1 MPEASIHWDHGV
13 MPEWADAAWGVWAMG
28 QDQKDQLGRRQF
40 FRALG
45 GGTVAAAAS
54 MASPI
59 SVTEAQAYDPGT
71 DETRSRYRL
80 TDEVKAFYRT
90 NGYETL
96 QNSTNAGKK

>member
-1 MPEASIHWDHGV
+1 
-13 MPEWADAAWGVWAMG
+13 MG

-45 GGTVAAAAS
+45 GGTVAAAAGLVATP
-54 MASPI
+54 MVA
-59 SVTEAQAYDPGT
+59 TEAQAYDPGT

-96 QNSTNAGKK
+96 QNSTNGAGKK

>member
-1 MPEASIHWDHGV
+1 
-13 MPEWADAAWGVWAMG
+13 MG

-45 GGTVAAAAS
+45 GGTVAAAVGV
-54 MASPI
+54 ASPMAA
-59 SVTEAQAYDPGT
+59 TEAQAYDPGT

-80 TDEVKAFYRT
+80 SDEVKAFYRT

-96 QNSTNAGKK
+96 QNSTNAAGKK

>member
-1 MPEASIHWDHGV
+1 
-13 MPEWADAAWGVWAMG
+13 MG

-45 GGTVAAAAS
+45 GGTVAAAAGLAAP
-54 MASPI
+54 MAP
-59 SVTEAQAYDPGT
+59 TQAQAYDPGP

-80 TDEVKAFYRT
+80 SDEVKAFYRT

-96 QNSTNAGKK
+96 QSGLKGVEKK